1 MSAERVP
8 MRIGSIIGEAI
19 QALKFNRLRSFL
31 TMISLAWG
39 VASFVI
45 LYSYGNGFHLAL
57 QTAFRSVG
65 QDLVLMWGGRTS
77 TQVGGERAGRRIQL
91 DLSDVDA
98 IRETVP
104 LVGAISPEIM
114 GYGITAV
121 RGYRSNTITVRAVRS
136 AYARVRNMTMASGR
150 WLTPDDEAQKQ
161 RVAVLGA
168 KAAEKLFGE
177 MQPEGEEITLNGFRF
192 YVVGVLKTKTQIAN
206 YDTPDNECAFI
217 PYETLSLF
225 MNIKYPDMIVWM
237 PANPVFRE
245 KSVRQVR
252 GVLAR
257 IHNFSPNDDRA
268 VRAEVFNEYMRLVDT
283 MGIALRLLL
292 AFIGTLTLAIGGV
305 GLANIMLVSVT
316 QRTREIGI
324 LKSLGA
330 TRRSILL
337 QFLLEAMAIVTI
349 GGVLGLVVGWAA
361 TELIQTLPL
370 LGPLFKDTSGAGDIH
385 LKISMF
391 AVLTSTVLLEMVGL
405 VSGLLPAMKAARLDP
420 IEALHYE

>member
-1 MSAERVP
+1 
-8 MRIGSIIGEAI
+8 MRFGSVFMEAAR
-19 QALKFNRLRSFL
+19 ALKFNRQRSIL

-39 VASFVI
+39 VSCFVI
-45 LYSYGNGFHLAL
+45 LYSYGDGFHIAL
-57 QTAFRSVG
+57 QTAFRAVG

-77 TQVGGERAGRRIQL
+77 TQAGGERAGKRIRL

-104 LVGAISPEIM
+104 LVGAISPEII
-114 GYGITAV
+114 GNGITVV
-121 RGYRSNTITVRAVRS
+121 RGYRSQTLTVRAVRA
-136 AYARVRNMTMASGR
+136 AYGRIRNQSMATGR
-150 WLTPDDEAQKQ
+150 WLTPDDEVQKQ
-161 RVAVLGA
+161 RVVVLGT
-168 KAAEKLFGE
+168 KAAKKLFGE
-177 MQPEGEEITLNGFRF
+177 MQPEGEEITLRGIRF
-192 YVVGVLKTKTQIAN
+192 NVIGVLKSKTQIAN
-206 YDTPDNECAFI
+206 YDTPDNECAFV

-225 MNIKYPDMIVWM
+225 MDVKYPDIIVWM

-245 KSVRQVR
+245 KALQQVR

-268 VRAEVFNEYMRLVDT
+268 VRSVVFNEYMKLVDT

-292 AFIGTLTLAIGGV
+292 AFIGALTLAIGGV

-316 QRTREIGI
+316 QRTREIGM

-330 TRRSILL
+330 TRRAILL

-349 GGVLGLVVGWAA
+349 GGALGVAAGWAA
-361 TELIQTLPL
+361 TDLIQTLPL
-370 LGPLFKDTSGAGDIH
+370 LGPIFKDTSGVGDIH

-391 AVLTSTVLLEMVGL
+391 AVLTSTILLEVVGL
-405 VSGLLPAMKAARLDP
+405 VAGLLPAIKASRLDP
-420 IEALHYE
+420 IEALRYE